1 MGWNPKVEVRLQ
13 SIVSKAE
20 AKAIRKAAE
29 TKGMSVSQYIRL
41 VIVPIAADA

>member
-20 AKAIRKAAE
+20 AATIRKAAKA
-29 TKGMSVSQYIRL
+29 KGMSVSQYLRL
-41 VIVPIAADA
+41 VIVPIASDA